1 MAWWMEALTVETQ
14 GHDFKP
20 QNTVKVRVSQ
30 SIVSLRGHGKQPQED
45 A

>member
-1 MAWWMEALTVETQ
+1 MAWWMEALAVETREL
-14 GHDFKP
+14 DFKP

-30 SIVSLRGHGKQPQED
+30 SIVSLRGHGRQPGED